1 MFIVVISTVLIILQI
16 LLLILGGD
24 PTSTGRGGTSIY
36 GTHFDDEIHED
47 LRHTG

>member
-1 MFIVVISTVLIILQI
+1 MVGYVCI
-16 LLLILGGD
+16 ILGGD

-36 GTHFDDEIHED
+36 GSHFDDEIHED

>member
-1 MFIVVISTVLIILQI
+1 MFYVNFNYYF
-16 LLLILGGD
+16 LGGD
-24 PTSTGRGGTSIY
+24 PTGTGRGGKSIY

>member
-1 MFIVVISTVLIILQI
+1 
-16 LLLILGGD
+16 LLILGGD

-47 LRHTG
+47 LRHTGLIIFISYTRRF